1 MEVGRK
7 GENITGRFETRA
19 SQIII
24 TNPMTAIREIVEPI
38 EETTFHVVKA
48 SG

>member
-1 MEVGRK
+1 MAREEDK
-7 GENITGRFETRA
+7 D
-19 SQIII
+19 SQMIKLKRI
-24 TNPMTAIREIVEPI
+24 TAIKEVYLPN